1 MEMIDKLRELNKKLD
16 DPYFVKEFEEGFE
29 KFLKE
34 RDMKIYNTKTL
45 EGYDELMIELEE
57 KGYKLFDGKKPT
69 VVNLWSMWKETTCL
83 RVDNYV
89 IFNDSLDCY
98 REKYPNENIIEY
110 KAKGAKMT
118 QEEIKQKLQVVAKL
132 HEVAFDISVAIG
144 TFARGTLTVE
154 SNLSEAKS
162 SAKKLIEKIDEYLES
177 QEPEFKSGDIVA
189 SRIFRDASFSLVRLN
204 EDLTNRITSVDGFWY
219 TKDDCAI
226 GDMSLEVF
234 KEDTRQATPE
244 EIAEY
249 KVALNFHNHGRNP
262 FEVKEGDLI
271 ESKSGRNIIILYPE
285 NYSRV
290 SFLKDG
296 WKLLKTAEEVNEWI
310 RGE

>member
-1 MEMIDKLRELNKKLD
+1 MEAIDKLRELSKKLE
-16 DPYFVKEFEEGFE
+16 DPYFIKEFEEGFE

-34 RDMKIYNTKTL
+34 RDMKIYHVETQ
-45 EGYDELMIELEE
+45 YDYETLMIELEE
-57 KGYKLFDGKKPT
+57 KGYLWLSGDKPT
-69 VVNLWSMWKETTCL
+69 SKDYWSEENSCVRISGEDITSG
-83 RVDNYV
+83 
-89 IFNDSLDCY
+89 SLDCY
-98 REKYPNENIIEY
+98 KEEYPNENIIEY
-110 KAKGAKMT
+110 RAKGTKMT
-118 QEEIKQKLQVVAKL
+118 QGKIKLELEEIS
-132 HEVAFDISVAIG
+132 HDISVSIYWG
-144 TFARGTLTVE
+144 LKDISTVADD
-154 SNLSEAKS
+154 LSEVKS
-162 SAKKLIEKIDEYLES
+162 SAIKLIEKIDEYLEF

-271 ESKSGRNIIILYPE
+271 ESKSGRNIIVFYPE
-285 NYSRV
+285 NYSRA

-296 WKLLKTAEEVNEWI
+296 WEFLKTAEEVNEWI
-310 RGE
+310 KGE

>member
-34 RDMKIYNTKTL
+34 RDMKIYHTATL
-45 EGYDELMIELEE
+45 EDYDALMIELEE
-57 KGYKLFDGKKPT
+57 KGYKWFDGKKPT

-98 REKYPNENIIEY
+98 GEKYPNENIIEY
-110 KAKGAKMT
+110 KAKGTKMT
-118 QEEIKQKLQVVAKL
+118 QGKIKLELEEISHDIHVSIYWGLK
-132 HEVAFDISVAIG
+132 DISA
-144 TFARGTLTVE
+144 AADD
-154 SNLSEAKS
+154 LSEAKS
-162 SAKKLIEKIDEYLES
+162 SAKKLIEKINKYLEF

-204 EDLTNRITSVDGFWY
+204 EDLTNRITLVDGFWY

-234 KEDTRQATPE
+234 KEDTRIATPE
-244 EIAEY
+244 EITEY
-249 KVALNFHNHGRNP
+249 KVALNFHNHGREP

-271 ESKSGRNIIILYPE
+271 KSKSGRNIIVFYPE

-296 WKLLKTAEEVNEWI
+296 WKLLKTSEEVNEWI
-310 RGE
+310 KGE

>member
-34 RDMKIYNTKTL
+34 RDMKIYHTATL
-45 EGYDELMIELEE
+45 EDYDALMVELEE
-57 KGYKLFDGKKPT
+57 KGCKWFDGKKPT
-69 VVNLWSMWKETTCL
+69 YLRYWKLGKENTCI
-83 RVDNYV
+83 DISGKDIITFAPIEWYKK
-89 IFNDSLDCY
+89 
-98 REKYPNENIIEY
+98 KYPDTPIIEY
-110 KAKGAKMT
+110 KAKGANKVEKKCEKCDIEYHDNAKYCSMCGNR
-118 QEEIKQKLQVVAKL
+118 LVA
-132 HEVAFDISVAIG
+132 
-144 TFARGTLTVE
+144 
-154 SNLSEAKS
+154 
-162 SAKKLIEKIDEYLES
+162 
-177 QEPEFKSGDIVA
+177 EPEFKSGDIVA
-189 SRIFRDASFSLVRLN
+189 SRIFRDASFSLVLLN

-219 TKDDCAI
+219 TKDDYAI

-234 KEDTRQATPE
+234 KEDTRHATPE

-249 KVALNFHNHGRNP
+249 KVALNFHKHGRKP

-271 ESKSGRNIIILYPE
+271 KTSSGRNIIVYYSE
-285 NYSRV
+285 NYSR
-290 SFLKDG
+290 SRFLKDG

>member
-34 RDMKIYNTKTL
+34 RDMKIYHTATL
-45 EGYDELMIELEE
+45 EDYDELMIELEE
-57 KGYKLFDGKKPT
+57 KGCKWFDGKKPT
-69 VVNLWSMWKETTCL
+69 AVNLWSMWKGTTCL

-89 IFNDSLDCY
+89 IFHGSLDYY

-110 KAKGAKMT
+110 KAKGTKMKREL
-118 QEEIKQKLQVVAKL
+118 EEIL
-132 HEVAFDISVAIG
+132 HDVSVSVYWGLKDAS
-144 TFARGTLTVE
+144 TVE

-162 SAKKLIEKIDEYLES
+162 SAKKLIEKIDGYLES
-177 QEPEFKSGDIVA
+177 RKPKFGVGDYVSTIMNRFTGVIEHIKEQNGVIVAIVGKLYDRYDGDIRETQLWG
-189 SRIFRDASFSLVRLN
+189 SDFR
-204 EDLTNRITSVDGFWY
+204 
-219 TKDDCAI
+219 KP
-226 GDMSLEVF
+226 
-234 KEDTRQATPE
+234 TPE

-249 KVALNFHNHGRNP
+249 KVALNFHKHGRKP

-271 ESKSGRNIIILYPE
+271 ESKSGRNITVFYPE
-285 NYSRV
+285 NYSRG

-296 WKLLKTAEEVNEWI
+296 WRLLKTAEEVNEWI